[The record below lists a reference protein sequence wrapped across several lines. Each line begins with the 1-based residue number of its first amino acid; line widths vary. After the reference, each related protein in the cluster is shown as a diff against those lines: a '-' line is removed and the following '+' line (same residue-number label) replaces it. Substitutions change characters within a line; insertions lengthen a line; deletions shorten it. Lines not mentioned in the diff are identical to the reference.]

1 MEQRIDIVTLGV
13 ADINEAKRFYVEG
26 LGWDIA
32 LEVPGD
38 IIFVQV
44 NHGLLLAFYGAHA
57 LEADVQPTAP
67 AVPADEPPPMSL
79 AQVVATE
86 DEVVAVCE
94 RARAAGATVLK
105 EPQQADFGGFHC
117 YFADPSGFRWE
128 ISTNPGWQVGA
139 DGRVT
144 MTTLD
149 GAS

>member
-13 ADINEAKRFYVEG
+13 SDIAQAKKFYVEG

-44 NHGLLLAFYGAHA
+44 NHGLLLAFYGAHD
-57 LEADVQPTAP
+57 LEADVRPHDP
-67 AVPADEPPPMSL
+67 AVPADSPAPMSL

-86 DEVVAVCE
+86 DDVIVVCE

-128 ISTNPGWQVGA
+128 IATNPGWRVGA

-144 MTTLD
+144 IAALD
-149 GAS
+149 GGS

>member
-13 ADINEAKRFYVEG
+13 WDIAQAKKFYVEG

-44 NHGLLLAFYGAHA
+44 NHGLLLAFYGAHD
-57 LEADVQPTAP
+57 LEADVRPHDP
-67 AVPADEPPPMSL
+67 AVPADSPAPMSL

-86 DEVVAVCE
+86 DDVIVVCE

-128 ISTNPGWQVGA
+128 IATNPGWRVGA

-144 MTTLD
+144 IAALD
-149 GAS
+149 GGS

>member
-13 ADINEAKRFYVEG
+13 WDIDQAKKFYVEG

-57 LEADVQPTAP
+57 LEADVRPHDPAEPTDSP
-67 AVPADEPPPMSL
+67 APMSL

-86 DEVVAVCE
+86 DDVISVCE
-94 RARAAGATVLK
+94 RGR
-105 EPQQADFGGFHC
+105 QAPRC
-117 YFADPSGFRWE
+117 
-128 ISTNPGWQVGA
+128 
-139 DGRVT
+139 
-144 MTTLD
+144 
-149 GAS
+149 